1 MRDRVCYVSQVYR
14 PENVGVAIWVAEELE
29 RVGWDV
35 TVLTGV
41 PNYPTGVVAE
51 GYRADQA
58 SREVIDGIEVRRT
71 PLYPSHDTNSLGR
84 MLNYSSWA
92 LSSTYYGIGDIRR
105 AGLAVVHSSPVTANL
120 APMVARVLFGIP
132 YVTMIMDLWPDSV
145 FQSGFLTT
153 GPVRRIADAVLSTF
167 AQWSYRLASHV
178 TVLSPSMKQ
187 VLVDRGVPPEKIS
200 LVYNWVD
207 ESLFATPA
215 APDPALRADL
225 GLTDDDFVAMYAG
238 AHGVPQGLGVL
249 VEAAA
254 RIDPAE
260 RIHIVTV
267 GDGTDGDR
275 LRELAASLGVAER
288 VHFLG
293 RRPMATMPG
302 LLEAADL
309 QLVCI
314 SDTPLFRVNMPS
326 KIPSLLA
333 GARPVLVVAAGDPA
347 DVLTAERAAMAASPN
362 DPAAVATALRQAK
375 AAGADMLREMGER
388 GRDLYEREMSSA
400 IGGARLTEILRTAKR
415 KGRTRD

>member
-1 MRDRVCYVSQVYR
+1 MAAACC
-14 PENVGVAIWVAEELE
+14 EL
-29 RVGWDV
+29 R
-35 TVLTGV
+35 
-41 PNYPTGVVAE
+41 
-51 GYRADQA
+51 
-58 SREVIDGIEVRRT
+58 
-71 PLYPSHDTNSLGR
+71 
-84 MLNYSSWA
+84 
-92 LSSTYYGIGDIRR
+92 
-105 AGLAVVHSSPVTANL
+105 
-120 APMVARVLFGIP
+120 
-132 YVTMIMDLWPDSV
+132 
-145 FQSGFLTT
+145 
-153 GPVRRIADAVLSTF
+153 PVRRIADAVLSTF
-167 AQWSYRLASHV
+167 AKWSYRLASHV

-267 GDGTDGDR
+267 GDGTDGER
-275 LRELAASLGVAER
+275 LRELAASLGVTDR

-333 GARPVLVVAAGDPA
+333 GGHPVLVVAEGDPA
-347 DVLTAERAAMAASPN
+347 NVVTAANAGLSASPN
-362 DPAAVATALRQAK
+362 DPAAVATALRQAR
-375 AAGADMLREMGER
+375 AAGADMLREMGSR

-415 KGRTRD
+415 KGRT